1 MASKGELRVL
11 EAATAD
17 LGGIGVALRLPDPA
31 MRRPDVEND
40 LLKFFGKLGVIEA
53 PVGVEF
59 GICVYERR
67 DFVVENLEQHRRSG
81 ELLFAVD
88 DDFLMPAAP
97 NLAGVNQPDLSRACV
112 LRVRRSEGVIF
123 APGTWHWV
131 PYPVKKGKSF
141 ALVGFAIDTPANDMS
156 FHPLAPRLRFRL

>member
-1 MASKGELRVL
+1 MGSNRELTVV

-17 LGGIGVALRLPDPA
+17 LSGIGVALRLPDPA
-31 MRRPDVEND
+31 VRKPDVENE

-53 PVGVEF
+53 PGGVEF
-59 GICVYERR
+59 GICAYERR
-67 DFVVENLEQHRRSG
+67 ELVVDKLEQHRRSG
-81 ELLFAVD
+81 ELLYAID

-97 NLAGVNQPDLSRACV
+97 NLPGLDRPDLSRACV
-112 LRVRRSEGVIF
+112 LRVRRSAGVLF
-123 APGTWHWV
+123 APGAWHWV

-156 FHPLAPRLRFRL
+156 FHELDPALRFRL

>member
-1 MASKGELRVL
+1 MASNKELKVV

-17 LGGIGVALRLPDPA
+17 LSGIGVALRLPDPA
-31 MRRPDVEND
+31 VRKPDVDNE

-53 PVGVEF
+53 PGGVEF
-59 GICVYERR
+59 GICAYEHRE
-67 DFVVENLEQHRRSG
+67 FVVEKLEQHRRSG
-81 ELLFAVD
+81 ELLYAID

-112 LRVRRSEGVIF
+112 LRVRRSEGVLF
-123 APGTWHWV
+123 APGAWHWV

-156 FHPLAPRLRFRL
+156 FHDLDPGLRFRP

>member
-1 MASKGELRVL
+1 MASNKELKVV

-17 LGGIGVALRLPDPA
+17 LSGIAVALRLPDPA
-31 MRRPDVEND
+31 VRRPDVDNE

-53 PVGVEF
+53 PGGVEF
-59 GICVYERR
+59 GICAYEHRE
-67 DFVVENLEQHRRSG
+67 FVVEKLEQHRRSG
-81 ELLFAVD
+81 ELLYAID

-97 NLAGVNQPDLSRACV
+97 NLAGVNQPDLSKACV
-112 LRVRRSEGVIF
+112 LRVRRSEGVLF
-123 APGTWHWV
+123 APGAWHWV

-156 FHPLAPRLRFRL
+156 FYPLEPGLRFRP